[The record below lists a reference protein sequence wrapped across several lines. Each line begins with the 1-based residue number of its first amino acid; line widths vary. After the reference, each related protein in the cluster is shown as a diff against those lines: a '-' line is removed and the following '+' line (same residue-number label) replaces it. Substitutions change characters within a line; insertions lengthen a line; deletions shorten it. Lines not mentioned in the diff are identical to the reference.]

1 MNQARKS
8 IHSIRPMKEADISQV
23 SLIEADAFPQLFPST
38 SFRKELQREISTVL
52 VAVTNPNLV
61 KDSETPHTTLTQK
74 NSPFT
79 TYRSGNTGW
88 KPGMEFLSGF
98 IFLWNMTT
106 DEPHV
111 MSIGTRR
118 SCRRKGIGE
127 LLLHSAL
134 TKSICRGA
142 KSLTLEVRVSN
153 TAAISLYQ
161 KYGMCSRGLR
171 KSYYTDNHEDGK
183 IMTVDNIQSMDY
195 KNLLNDK
202 WVRLEK
208 RLKTDFYFF

>member
-1 MNQARKS
+1 MEKSKGHNQ
-8 IHSIRPMKEADISQV
+8 SIRKMKVEDISQV
-23 SLIEADAFPQLFPST
+23 SFIESDAFPQLFPPT
-38 SFRKELQREISTVL
+38 SFRREFQRKISTIL
-52 VAVTNPNLV
+52 VAVSNSQMVEKEEFSPYSKTTRNPLN
-61 KDSETPHTTLTQK
+61 
-74 NSPFT
+74 
-79 TYRSGNTGW
+79 YRSGNTGW

-153 TAAISLYQ
+153 IAAISLYQ

-183 IMTVDNIQSMDY
+183 IMTVDDIQSMDY

>member
-23 SLIEADAFPQLFPST
+23 SLIEADAFPQLFPPT

-127 LLLHSAL
+127 L
-134 TKSICRGA
+134 
-142 KSLTLEVRVSN
+142 
-153 TAAISLYQ
+153 
-161 KYGMCSRGLR
+161 
-171 KSYYTDNHEDGK
+171 
-183 IMTVDNIQSMDY
+183 
-195 KNLLNDK
+195 
-202 WVRLEK
+202 
-208 RLKTDFYFF
+208 